1 MKPETMKRFVEIHTA
16 KYPRV
21 SFPSKIQQ
29 YERCLAALGMI
40 INVAFLMKQ
49 SEIWA
54 ENEKTAKKLISGFNK
69 DGIPPRVDADI
80 DRLSQRI
87 NAFMGNPQEQQKD
100 IQKKR
105 VFQMALLAAILYM
118 DAANTCVLYTHGENL
133 KMYAVWQKMYAVM
146 AEIYDAICEFDY
158 AIYEDLQP
166 LVAAI
171 YKNHL
176 G

>member
-1 MKPETMKRFVEIHTA
+1 MKPETMKRFIEVHTA

-21 SFPSKIQQ
+21 SFPSKLQQ

-54 ENEKTAKKLISGFNK
+54 ENEKMAKKLISGFRSME
-69 DGIPPRVDADI
+69 IPPRVDADI

-87 NAFMGNPQEQQKD
+87 NAFMGNPQEQSNTEH
-100 IQKKR
+100 KR
-105 VFQMALLAAILYM
+105 HVFMMALLAAILYM
-118 DAANTCVLYTHGENL
+118 DAANTCILYTHGENMR
-133 KMYAVWQKMYAVM
+133 MYAVWSKLYAVM
-146 AEIYDAICEFDY
+146 AETYDAICEFDY
-158 AIYEDLQP
+158 TIYEDLQP
-166 LVAAI
+166 LVLAI